1 MVEYHGSAV
10 LLIFMLE
17 AFFDSYD
24 SVILNNSIPRV
35 RVGYELAIIMSYPI
49 SASEIIVLL
58 ETPKK
63 YGELVLSLIVKTT
76 DFQLVFNFEQAYS
89 YHIWRAW
96 YNHGSYTMVA
106 KPIRALELHYPMIQ
120 FLIIQITGK

>member
-10 LLIFMLE
+10 LFIFML
-17 AFFDSYD
+17 ATFFDSYD
-24 SVILNNSIPRV
+24 SVILNNSISRV

-76 DFQLVFNFEQAYS
+76 DFQLVFNFEQKRTVIIFGEHGIIMA
-89 YHIWRAW
+89 HIPWRL
-96 YNHGSYTMVA
+96 SQS
-106 KPIRALELHYPMIQ
+106 EL
-120 FLIIQITGK
+120 

>member
-49 SASEIIVLL
+49 IILF
-58 ETPKK
+58 
-63 YGELVLSLIVKTT
+63 Y
-76 DFQLVFNFEQAYS
+76 
-89 YHIWRAW
+89 
-96 YNHGSYTMVA
+96 
-106 KPIRALELHYPMIQ
+106 
-120 FLIIQITGK
+120 